1 MLHSQRR
8 ICSCESTAIF
18 WSETSLLITFG
29 SFSIPCHCGNGT
41 FSHVTCISGND
52 HCRFSCNNQIPQHIY
67 FHRKVFFQQIS
78 VSWFIITINNH
89 GHTYWLLQSCFHQVK
104 VVFMLGLAGDD
115 ELEDEG
121 EAEQRNR
128 YCPCHHQFCYQCFL
142 DMFFGCVTLKV
153 RKPSVADIIMFLIFI
168 FTIVL
173 KGFHVKL

>member
-1 MLHSQRR
+1 MTTVGLVATIKSHS
-8 ICSCESTAIF
+8 TYIF
-18 WSETSLLITFG
+18 TG
-29 SFSIPCHCGNGT
+29 RY
-41 FSHVTCISGND
+41 V
-52 HCRFSCNNQIPQHIY
+52 
-67 FHRKVFFQQIS
+67 FQQIS

-153 RKPSVADIIMFLIFI
+153 RKPSVADIRSTKIKSTKDRRKKERQGTEGDGCSIPLSRPRIARLSANNI
-168 FTIVL
+168 ADNTR
-173 KGFHVKL
+173 